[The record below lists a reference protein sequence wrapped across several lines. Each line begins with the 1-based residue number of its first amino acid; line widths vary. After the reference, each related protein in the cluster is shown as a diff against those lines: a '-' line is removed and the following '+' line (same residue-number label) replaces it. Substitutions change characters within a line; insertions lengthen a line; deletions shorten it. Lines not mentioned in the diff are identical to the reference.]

1 MAIRPIF
8 IPVMSGFPYVES
20 IDIEFQWFA
29 GFSQKQTR
37 KSIASMHE
45 AAKKMEIYPVLEISR
60 KSTSALGV
68 SLSAFELSLRTQ
80 GSNSISVESAY
91 QGSKV
96 FEDGGPFH
104 DLYEVSSREAKRDP
118 RLRNSG
124 EVTAFEF
131 LGERFPIEPQTAFY
145 NWLYMTA
152 LSQREPPV
160 LQELKRFS
168 AFSDIAFNPK
178 RSINCQAR
186 AVAVYVSLNSS
197 VPNVLQTLDDWDSYL
212 ETVTG
217 PKKCSSDE
225 RAHRQLNLPFEDGP
239 GAHPPPQN
247 RLQSRMQG

>member
-8 IPVMSGFPYVES
+8 IPVLSGFPYVES

-37 KSIASMHE
+37 KTIASMHE
-45 AAKKMEIYPVLEISR
+45 AARKMEIYPILEISR

-80 GSNSISVESAY
+80 GTKTISVESAY

-104 DLYEVSSREAKRDP
+104 DLYAVSSREAKRDP

-131 LGERFPIEPQTAFY
+131 SGERFPIEPQTAFY

-152 LSQREPPV
+152 LSQSEPPV

-186 AVAVYVSLNSS
+186 AVAVYVALNNS
-197 VPNVLQTLDDWDSYL
+197 VPNLQQTLDDWDSYM
-212 ETVTG
+212 EIMTG
-217 PKKCSSDE
+217 PKNRSSDE
-225 RAHRQLNLPFEDGP
+225 QAQCQLNLPFEDVP
-239 GAHPPPQN
+239 DAHTTP
-247 RLQSRMQG
+247 

>member
-1 MAIRPIF
+1 
-8 IPVMSGFPYVES
+8 
-20 IDIEFQWFA
+20 
-29 GFSQKQTR
+29 
-37 KSIASMHE
+37 MHE
-45 AAKKMEIYPVLEISR
+45 AAKKKEIHPVLEISR
-60 KSTSALGV
+60 KSKSVLGV

-80 GSNSISVESAY
+80 GTKTISVESAY

-131 LGERFPIEPQTAFY
+131 FGREFPIEPQTAFY

-160 LQELKRFS
+160 LPDLKRFRG
-168 AFSDIAFNPK
+168 FSDIAFNPK

-186 AVAVYVSLNSS
+186 AVAVYVALNSS
-197 VPNVLQTLDDWDSYL
+197 VPNVLQTLDDWDLYIEIMTS
-212 ETVTG
+212 

-225 RAHRQLNLPFEDGP
+225 QAQRQLNLPFEDVRD
-239 GAHPPPQN
+239 AHPSPVPKSK
-247 RLQSRMQG
+247 LK

>member
-1 MAIRPIF
+1 
-8 IPVMSGFPYVES
+8 MSGFPYVES
-20 IDIEFQWFA
+20 IDIEFQWFP

-37 KSIASMHE
+37 KTIASLHE
-45 AAKKMEIYPVLEISR
+45 AARKVEIHPVLEISR

-80 GSNSISVESAY
+80 STKTISVESAY

-131 LGERFPIEPQTAFY
+131 SGKRFPIEPQTAFY

-160 LQELKRFS
+160 LQELKRIS

-186 AVAVYVSLNSS
+186 AVAVYVALNSS
-197 VPNVLQTLDDWDSYL
+197 VSNPLQTLDDWDSYL
-212 ETVTG
+212 EIITG
-217 PKKCSSDE
+217 QKKSSSDE
-225 RAHRQLNLPFEDGP
+225 RPQRQLNLPFEDVP
-239 GAHPPPQN
+239 GARPPP
-247 RLQSRMQG
+247 

>member
-45 AAKKMEIYPVLEISR
+45 TARKMEIHPVLEISR

-80 GSNSISVESAY
+80 GTKAISVESAY

-131 LGERFPIEPQTAFY
+131 FGQEYPIEPQTAFY
-145 NWLYMTA
+145 DWLYMTA

-160 LQELKRFS
+160 LQDLKRFRG
-168 AFSDIAFNPK
+168 FSDIAFNPK
-178 RSINCQAR
+178 RSINCQAH
-186 AVAVYVSLNSS
+186 AVAVYVALNSS
-197 VPNVLQTLDDWDSYL
+197 VPNVLQTLDDWDLYMA
-212 ETVTG
+212 TMTG
-217 PKKCSSDE
+217 PKKSSSDE
-225 RAHRQLNLPFEDGP
+225 RAQRQLNLPYEDVRDADP
-239 GAHPPPQN
+239 SPVPKSK
-247 RLQSRMQG
+247 LK

>member
-37 KSIASMHE
+37 KTINSMHE
-45 AAKKMEIYPVLEISR
+45 AAKKMEIHPVLEISR
-60 KSTSALGV
+60 KSTSSLGI

-80 GSNSISVESAY
+80 GTKTISVESAY

-124 EVTAFEF
+124 EVRAFEF
-131 LGERFPIEPQTAFY
+131 CGQEFPIEPQTAFY

-160 LQELKRFS
+160 LQELKGFKG
-168 AFSDIAFNPK
+168 FSDIAFNPK

-186 AVAVYVSLNSS
+186 AVAVYVALSSS
-197 VPNVLQTLDDWDSYL
+197 VSNLLQTLDDWDSYM

-217 PKKCSSDE
+217 AEKRSSDE
-225 RAHRQLNLPFEDGP
+225 RARRQLNLPFEDGP
-239 GAHPPPQN
+239 AARPPP
-247 RLQSRMQG
+247 